1 MELRP
6 TGGCIEV
13 CVRCTDRRLM
23 KESNRR
29 RLTEL
34 ILDARF
40 FFVIYSSS
48 SCPVLLA
55 WPQEFAGVLRSLYRV
70 LLCFFFWVL
79 YRVSYRSSVGLIEC
93 FELRMACAGE
103 IASIGQRSV
112 ALLSSPP
119 SSFVLSLSPS
129 LSFTSLTH
137 SMLRFGARSF
147 TLNRLSVQTGWIWD
161 CCSTGLN
168 WLSLNFTEF
177 YWMLLGF
184 TRLYWLSF
192 NLARLYWVLL
202 GFTGFY

>member
-1 MELRP
+1 MRALHRP
-6 TGGCIEV
+6 SPNERKQPPTSYRV
-13 CVRCTDRRLM
+13 DPR
-23 KESNRR
+23 
-29 RLTEL
+29 
-34 ILDARF
+34 
-40 FFVIYSSS
+40 
-48 SCPVLLA
+48 
-55 WPQEFAGVLRSLYRV
+55 RSLFFSLFIH
-70 LLCFFFWVL
+70 LLRAQYCWRGRKSSPGSCAPFTEFYCVFFWVL

-112 ALLSSPP
+112 ALLSSPS